1 MWRHILNFELKLGL
15 KKTSLIIYFLVLF
28 SLAFLIVNILG
39 GAFTGARIIIGN
51 ANNNVNAP
59 LVIAS
64 IQIMISLIGVLICAA
79 IFGNSGYR
87 DFEFNTHSLFFTK
100 PIKPTDYFLGRFTSS
115 FILSLIIQIGFSLGL
130 LLGFLMPYLDNDAFG
145 PFNLYA
151 YLQPFIIFV
160 IPNIFMV
167 GSLLFTI
174 AVLTR
179 RMLPTYMASVV
190 LLFGYLSTGTF
201 TSDIE
206 TRWIATLIDPFGGE
220 AISDATRYWT
230 QVEQNKNFIPL
241 TKWILLNRILWI
253 GIGGLFMGFGLW
265 KFDFK
270 HPNPGKVKKVNKI
283 SLKEESNT
291 SKKIKNISFTPVFNN
306 GTLWMQFKTQVI
318 IEIKRAFR
326 DPYFL
331 AIAGTAAGFLLLN
344 QQSIGKMYGVN
355 TLPVTDTVINVLS
368 GSFALFMLIL
378 ITFYAG
384 QIIWRERELKADQI
398 MDSLPIPNWIPLV
411 SKLMALILIPGIML
425 FILMIIGLGVQTW
438 RGFYDYE
445 VHLYL
450 KKLFVLDWTNYGL
463 LCVLAFAIQV
473 IVNHKYLGHFI
484 MILYFL
490 FGMFAGQLGLDH
502 SLYDY
507 GSGSGAPYSDM
518 NGFEPYVWRLF
529 WFKAYWISFAI
540 ILVFLSNLFWSRG
553 LTGSFQSRWNIGKKR
568 LSGSIKNGIITFS
581 ILFLGTGSFIFYN
594 TNIINEY
601 HPPKY
606 WEKRAAEYEKK
617 YKKFKNVDQP
627 KIIGV
632 GGEVHL
638 FPKLSRLEYSGS
650 YKMKNKTSEAIDTLH
665 SNFNRNAPFSTFTL
679 SVPSKIIFTD
689 STYGWNMFVF
699 DPPILPG
706 QEFSIDFTGS
716 RGRKGFS
723 NNGVDRTVIENGTMI
738 WSNELFPSFGYDPGR
753 ELSNKRARKKYGLS
767 EEQDPMLKFDDLEGN
782 KHGILGDDADW
793 VDFEMILSTDPDQI
807 AMTPGYL
814 QKDTIKVLDGEERRF
829 FYYKMDQ
836 KIHNLFAFV
845 SARYEVLQEDFNG
858 VSLEVYY
865 HKTHDYNIDKLMD
878 GMKKSIEYYSK
889 IYGPY
894 PYRQCRI
901 LEIPKYASYAASF
914 PNTIPFSESI
924 GFVMDVDPNDPE
936 DLDMPFWVTAHEMG
950 HQWWPHQVSGGN
962 VQGSAFLSE
971 GLSEYSSVSLLAKEK
986 GEKQLRK
993 FLKYELDRYLEGRA
1007 FEQKYEP
1014 SIIQAEGQSYIHYN
1028 KAGLTMY
1035 TLSDFIGKNAFNR
1048 ALGNFIE
1055 KYRYKSDPYPNIGQF
1070 INSIRAETRD
1080 DLQYLITDTFEKIT
1094 LYENKAKS
1102 ASAIFNNDST
1112 YTVDIEVEAKKVY
1125 SDSLGIQ
1132 SDGELNDWLEIG
1144 ILGEVLVNGETKELP
1159 IYLEKVLITDSITT
1173 FQVNVKEKPLKAG
1186 IDPMHK
1192 FVDRDSD
1199 DNLISVT
1206 ILKENIDDNEKAF
1219 RELIRQ
1225 GLEEG
1230 NMNFNVP
1237 DNIDENRGIEI
1248 IKQEVAKKF
1257 GGGVET
1263 KKINVDKS
1271 D

>member
-15 KKTSLIIYFLVLF
+15 KKTSFIVYFLVFF

-51 ANNNVNAP
+51 ANNHLNAP
-59 LVIAS
+59 LVIAELQT
-64 IQIMISLIGVLICAA
+64 IISLIGVLICAA

-100 PIKPTDYFLGRFTSS
+100 PIKPSDYFLGRFSSS
-115 FILSLIIQIGFSLGL
+115 FILCIIIQCGFSLGL
-130 LLGFLMPYLDNDAFG
+130 LLGFLMPYLDSDAFG

-151 YLQPFIIFV
+151 YLHPFIVMV

-201 TSDIE
+201 ASDME

-230 QVEQNKNFIPL
+230 QVEQNENFIPL
-241 TKWILLNRILWI
+241 TKWLLLNRLLWI
-253 GIGGLFMGFGLW
+253 GIGGVFMGIGLW

-270 HPNPGKVKKVNKI
+270 HPNPGKVKKETKR
-283 SLKEESNT
+283 LQEESNT
-291 SKKIKNISFTPVFNN
+291 VTKQRKYTSFTPVFNKM
-306 GTLWMQFKTQVI
+306 TLWLQFKTQVK

-326 DPYFL
+326 DPYFI

-355 TLPVTDTVINVLS
+355 TLPITDMVINVLG

-398 MDSLPIPNWIPLV
+398 MDSLPIPNWVPLV

-450 KKLFVLDWTNYGL
+450 KQLFVLDWTNYAL
-463 LCVLAFAIQV
+463 LCVLAFSIQV

-518 NGFEPYVWRLF
+518 NGFEPYIWRLF
-529 WFKAYWISFAI
+529 WYKAYWISFAVL
-540 ILVFLSNLFWSRG
+540 LVFVSNLFWSRG
-553 LTGSFQSRWNIGKKR
+553 LTGAFKSRWIVGKKR
-568 LSGSIKNGIITFS
+568 MNGLIRNSMIGFS
-581 ILFLGTGSFIFYN
+581 ALFLGIGSFIFYN

-606 WEKRAAEYEKK
+606 WEERAAEYEKK
-617 YKKFKNVDQP
+617 YKKFKNIDQP

-632 GGEVHL
+632 NGEVHL
-638 FPKLSRLEYSGS
+638 FPKESRLEYSGT
-650 YKMKNKTSEAIDTLH
+650 YKMKNKTDEAIDTLH
-665 SNFNRNAPFSTFTL
+665 SNFNRNASFNTFSF
-679 SVPSKIIFTD
+679 SVPCDTVFTD
-689 STYGWNMFVF
+689 KNYGWKMFVF

-706 QEFSIDFTGS
+706 EEFSIEFSGT
-716 RGRKGFS
+716 RNRKGFS

-738 WSNELFPSFGYDPGR
+738 WSNELFPSFGYNPGR
-753 ELSNKRARKKYGLS
+753 ELSNKRTRKKYGLT
-767 EEQDPMLKFDDLEGN
+767 EEQDPMLKFDDINGN

-814 QKDTIKVLDGEERRF
+814 QKEWTEGERRF
-829 FYYKMDQ
+829 FHYKMDQ

-865 HKTHDYNIDKLMD
+865 HKSHNYNIDKLMD
-878 GMKKSIEYYSK
+878 GMKKSIEYYSE

-924 GFVMDVDPNDPE
+924 GFVMDIDPNDPE

-962 VQGSAFLSE
+962 VQGAAFLSE
-971 GLSEYSSVSLLAKEK
+971 GLSEYSAVSLLAKEK

-993 FLKYELDRYLEGRA
+993 FLKYELDKYLEGRA

-1035 TLSDFIGKNAFNR
+1035 TLSDFIGKDIFNR

-1055 KYRYKSDPYPNIGQF
+1055 KFRYKSDPYPNIGEF
-1070 INSIRAETRD
+1070 INSIRKETPD

-1102 ASAIFNNDST
+1102 ASAFQNLDST
-1112 YTVDIEVEAKKVY
+1112 YTVNIEVEAKKVY

-1144 ILGEVLVNGETKELP
+1144 VLGERLVNGEMEEFP
-1159 IYLEKVLITDSITT
+1159 IYLEKVLITDSLNT
-1173 FQVNVKEKPLKAG
+1173 FQINVKQKPIKAG

-1192 FVDRDSD
+1192 FVDRDSE
-1199 DNLISVT
+1199 DNLVRVT
-1206 ILKENIDDNEKAF
+1206 MKNS
-1219 RELIRQ
+1219 
-1225 GLEEG
+1225 
-1230 NMNFNVP
+1230 
-1237 DNIDENRGIEI
+1237 EI
-1248 IKQEVAKKF
+1248 KNSAK
-1257 GGGVET
+1257 
-1263 KKINVDKS
+1263 
-1271 D
+1271 

>member
-15 KKTSLIIYFLVLF
+15 KKTSFIVYFLVFF

-51 ANNNVNAP
+51 ANNHLNAP
-59 LVIAS
+59 LVIAELQT
-64 IQIMISLIGVLICAA
+64 IISLIGVLICAA

-100 PIKPTDYFLGRFTSS
+100 PIKPSDYFLGRFSSS
-115 FILSLIIQIGFSLGL
+115 FILCIIIQCGFSLGL
-130 LLGFLMPYLDNDAFG
+130 LLGFLMPYLDSDAFG

-151 YLQPFIIFV
+151 YLHPFIVMV

-201 TSDIE
+201 ASDME

-230 QVEQNKNFIPL
+230 QVEQNENFIPL
-241 TKWILLNRILWI
+241 TKWLLLNRLLWI
-253 GIGGLFMGFGLW
+253 GIGGVFMGIGLW

-270 HPNPGKVKKVNKI
+270 HPNPGKVKKETKR
-283 SLKEESNT
+283 LQEESNT
-291 SKKIKNISFTPVFNN
+291 VTKQRKYTSFTPVFNKM
-306 GTLWMQFKTQVI
+306 TLWLQFKTQVK

-326 DPYFL
+326 DPYFI

-355 TLPVTDTVINVLS
+355 TLPITDMVINVLG

-398 MDSLPIPNWIPLV
+398 MDSLPIPNWVPLV

-450 KKLFVLDWTNYGL
+450 KQLFVLDWTNYAL
-463 LCVLAFAIQV
+463 LCVLAFSIQV

-518 NGFEPYVWRLF
+518 NGFEPYIWRLF
-529 WFKAYWISFAI
+529 WYKAYWISFAVL
-540 ILVFLSNLFWSRG
+540 LVFVSNLFWSRG
-553 LTGSFQSRWNIGKKR
+553 LTGAFKSRWIVGKKR
-568 LSGSIKNGIITFS
+568 MNGLIRNSMIGFS
-581 ILFLGTGSFIFYN
+581 ALFLGIGSFIFYN

-617 YKKFKNVDQP
+617 YKKFKNIDQP

-632 GGEVHL
+632 NGEVHL
-638 FPKLSRLEYSGS
+638 FPKESRLEYSGT
-650 YKMKNKTSEAIDTLH
+650 YKMKNKTDEAIDTLH
-665 SNFNRNAPFSTFTL
+665 SNFNRNASFNTFSF
-679 SVPSKIIFTD
+679 SVPCDTVFTD
-689 STYGWNMFVF
+689 NTYGWKMFVF

-706 QEFSIDFTGS
+706 EEFSIEFSGT
-716 RGRKGFS
+716 RNRKGFS

-738 WSNELFPSFGYDPGR
+738 WSNELFPSFGYNPGR
-753 ELSNKRARKKYGLS
+753 ELSNKRTRKKYGLT
-767 EEQDPMLKFDDLEGN
+767 EEQDPMLKFDDINGN

-814 QKDTIKVLDGEERRF
+814 QKEWTEGERRF
-829 FYYKMDQ
+829 FHYKMDQ
-836 KIHNLFAFV
+836 KIHNLFAFI

-865 HKTHDYNIDKLMD
+865 HKSHNYNIDKLMD
-878 GMKKSIEYYSK
+878 GMKKSIEYYSE

-924 GFVMDVDPNDPE
+924 GFVMDIDPNDPE

-962 VQGSAFLSE
+962 VQGAAFLSE
-971 GLSEYSSVSLLAKEK
+971 GLSEYSAVSLLAKEK

-993 FLKYELDRYLEGRA
+993 FLKYELDKYLEGRA

-1035 TLSDFIGKNAFNR
+1035 TLSDFIGKDRFNR

-1055 KYRYKSDPYPNIGQF
+1055 KFRYKSDPYPNIGEF
-1070 INSIRAETRD
+1070 INSIRKETPD

-1102 ASAIFNNDST
+1102 ASAFQNLDST
-1112 YTVDIEVEAKKVY
+1112 YTVNIEVEAKKVY

-1144 ILGEVLVNGETKELP
+1144 VLGERLVNGEMEEFP
-1159 IYLEKVLITDSITT
+1159 IYLEKVLITDSLNT
-1173 FQVNVKEKPLKAG
+1173 FQINVKQKPIKAG

-1192 FVDRDSD
+1192 FVDRDSE
-1199 DNLISVT
+1199 DNLVRVT
-1206 ILKENIDDNEKAF
+1206 MKNSELKNS
-1219 RELIRQ
+1219 
-1225 GLEEG
+1225 
-1230 NMNFNVP
+1230 
-1237 DNIDENRGIEI
+1237 
-1248 IKQEVAKKF
+1248 AK
-1257 GGGVET
+1257 
-1263 KKINVDKS
+1263 
-1271 D
+1271 

>member
-15 KKTSLIIYFLVLF
+15 KKTSFIVYFLVFF

-51 ANNNVNAP
+51 ANNHLNAP
-59 LVIAS
+59 LVIAELQT
-64 IQIMISLIGVLICAA
+64 IISLIGVLICAA

-100 PIKPTDYFLGRFTSS
+100 PIKPSDYFLGRFSSS
-115 FILSLIIQIGFSLGL
+115 FILCIIIQCGFSLGL
-130 LLGFLMPYLDNDAFG
+130 LLGFLMPYLDSDAFG

-151 YLQPFIIFV
+151 YLHPFIVMV

-201 TSDIE
+201 ASDME

-230 QVEQNKNFIPL
+230 QVEQNENFIPL
-241 TKWILLNRILWI
+241 TKWLLLNRLLWI
-253 GIGGLFMGFGLW
+253 GIGGVFMGIGLW

-270 HPNPGKVKKVNKI
+270 HPNPGKVKKETKR
-283 SLKEESNT
+283 LQEESNT
-291 SKKIKNISFTPVFNN
+291 VTKQRKYTSFTPVFNKM
-306 GTLWMQFKTQVI
+306 TLWLQFKTQVK

-326 DPYFL
+326 DPYFI

-355 TLPVTDTVINVLS
+355 TLPITDMVINVLG

-398 MDSLPIPNWIPLV
+398 MDSLPIPNWVPLV

-450 KKLFVLDWTNYGL
+450 KQLFVLDWTNYAL
-463 LCVLAFAIQV
+463 LCVLAFSIQV

-518 NGFEPYVWRLF
+518 NGFEPYIWRLF
-529 WFKAYWISFAI
+529 WYKAYWISFAVL
-540 ILVFLSNLFWSRG
+540 LVFVSNLFWSRG
-553 LTGSFQSRWNIGKKR
+553 LTGAFKSRWIVGKKR
-568 LSGSIKNGIITFS
+568 MNGLIRNSMIGFS
-581 ILFLGTGSFIFYN
+581 ALFLGIGSFIFYN

-617 YKKFKNVDQP
+617 YKKFKNIDQP

-632 GGEVHL
+632 NGEVHL
-638 FPKLSRLEYSGS
+638 FPKESRLEYSGT
-650 YKMKNKTSEAIDTLH
+650 YKMKNKTDEAIDTLH
-665 SNFNRNAPFSTFTL
+665 SNFNRNASFNTFSF
-679 SVPSKIIFTD
+679 SVPCDTVFTD
-689 STYGWNMFVF
+689 KTYGWKMFVF

-706 QEFSIDFTGS
+706 EEFSIEFSGT
-716 RGRKGFS
+716 RNRKGFS

-738 WSNELFPSFGYDPGR
+738 WSNELFPSFGYNPGR
-753 ELSNKRARKKYGLS
+753 ELSNKRTRKKYGLT
-767 EEQDPMLKFDDLEGN
+767 EEQDPMLKFDDINGN

-814 QKDTIKVLDGEERRF
+814 QKEWTEGERRF
-829 FYYKMDQ
+829 FHYKMDQ

-865 HKTHDYNIDKLMD
+865 HKSHNYNIDKLMD
-878 GMKKSIEYYSK
+878 GMKKSIEYYSE

-924 GFVMDVDPNDPE
+924 GFVMDIDPNDPE

-962 VQGSAFLSE
+962 VQGAAFLSE
-971 GLSEYSSVSLLAKEK
+971 GLSEYSAVSLLAKEK

-993 FLKYELDRYLEGRA
+993 FLKYELDKYLEGRA

-1035 TLSDFIGKNAFNR
+1035 TLSDFIGKDIFNR

-1055 KYRYKSDPYPNIGQF
+1055 KFRYKSDPYPNIGEF
-1070 INSIRAETRD
+1070 INSIRKETPD

-1102 ASAIFNNDST
+1102 ASAFLNLDST
-1112 YTVDIEVEAKKVY
+1112 YTVNIEVEAKKVY

-1144 ILGEVLVNGETKELP
+1144 VLGERLVNGEMEEFP
-1159 IYLEKVLITDSITT
+1159 IYLEKVLITDSLNT
-1173 FQVNVKEKPLKAG
+1173 FQINVKQKPIKAG

-1192 FVDRDSD
+1192 FVDRDSE
-1199 DNLISVT
+1199 DNLVRVT
-1206 ILKENIDDNEKAF
+1206 MKNS
-1219 RELIRQ
+1219 
-1225 GLEEG
+1225 
-1230 NMNFNVP
+1230 
-1237 DNIDENRGIEI
+1237 EI
-1248 IKQEVAKKF
+1248 KNSAK
-1257 GGGVET
+1257 
-1263 KKINVDKS
+1263 
-1271 D
+1271 

>member
-15 KKTSLIIYFLVLF
+15 KKTSFIVYFLVFF

-51 ANNNVNAP
+51 ANNHLNAP
-59 LVIAS
+59 LVIAELQT
-64 IQIMISLIGVLICAA
+64 IISLIGVLICAA

-100 PIKPTDYFLGRFTSS
+100 PIKPSDYFLGRFSSS
-115 FILSLIIQIGFSLGL
+115 FILCIIIQCGFSLGL
-130 LLGFLMPYLDNDAFG
+130 LLGFLMPYLDSDAFG

-151 YLQPFIIFV
+151 YLHPFIVMV

-201 TSDIE
+201 ASDME

-230 QVEQNKNFIPL
+230 QVEQNENFIPL
-241 TKWILLNRILWI
+241 TKWLLLNRLLWI
-253 GIGGLFMGFGLW
+253 GIGGVFMGIGLW

-270 HPNPGKVKKVNKI
+270 HPNPGKVKKETKR
-283 SLKEESNT
+283 LQEESNT
-291 SKKIKNISFTPVFNN
+291 VTKQRKYTSFTPVFNKM
-306 GTLWMQFKTQVI
+306 TLWLQFKTQVK

-326 DPYFL
+326 DPYFI

-355 TLPVTDTVINVLS
+355 TLPITDMVINVLG

-398 MDSLPIPNWIPLV
+398 MDSLPIPNWVPLV

-450 KKLFVLDWTNYGL
+450 KQLFVLDWTNYAL
-463 LCVLAFAIQV
+463 LCVLAFSIQV

-518 NGFEPYVWRLF
+518 NGFEPYIWRLF
-529 WFKAYWISFAI
+529 WYKAYWISFAVL
-540 ILVFLSNLFWSRG
+540 LVFVSNLFWSRG
-553 LTGSFQSRWNIGKKR
+553 LTGAFKSRWIVGKKR
-568 LSGSIKNGIITFS
+568 MNGLIRNSMIGFS
-581 ILFLGTGSFIFYN
+581 ALFLGIGSFIFYN

-617 YKKFKNVDQP
+617 YKKFKNIDQP

-632 GGEVHL
+632 NGEVHL
-638 FPKLSRLEYSGS
+638 FPKESRLEYSGT
-650 YKMKNKTSEAIDTLH
+650 YKMKNKTDEAIDTLH
-665 SNFNRNAPFSTFTL
+665 SNFNRNASFNTFSF
-679 SVPSKIIFTD
+679 SVPCDTVFTD
-689 STYGWNMFVF
+689 NTYGWKMFVF

-706 QEFSIDFTGS
+706 EEFSIEFSGT
-716 RGRKGFS
+716 RNRKGFS

-738 WSNELFPSFGYDPGR
+738 WSNELFPSFGYNPGR
-753 ELSNKRARKKYGLS
+753 ELSNKRTRKKYGLT
-767 EEQDPMLKFDDLEGN
+767 EEQDPMLKFDDINGN

-814 QKDTIKVLDGEERRF
+814 QKEWTEGERRF
-829 FYYKMDQ
+829 FHYKMDQ

-865 HKTHDYNIDKLMD
+865 HKSHNYNIDKLMD
-878 GMKKSIEYYSK
+878 GMKKSIEYYSE

-924 GFVMDVDPNDPE
+924 GFVMDIDPNDPE

-962 VQGSAFLSE
+962 VQGAAFLSE
-971 GLSEYSSVSLLAKEK
+971 GLSEYSAVSLLAKEK

-993 FLKYELDRYLEGRA
+993 FLKYELDKYLEGRA

-1035 TLSDFIGKNAFNR
+1035 TLSDFIGKDRFNR

-1055 KYRYKSDPYPNIGQF
+1055 KFRYKSDPYPNIGEF
-1070 INSIRAETRD
+1070 INSIRKETPD

-1102 ASAIFNNDST
+1102 ASAFQNLDST
-1112 YTVDIEVEAKKVY
+1112 YTVNIEVEAKKVY

-1144 ILGEVLVNGETKELP
+1144 VLGEKLVNGEMEEFP
-1159 IYLEKVLITDSITT
+1159 IYLEKVLITDSLNT
-1173 FQVNVKEKPLKAG
+1173 FQINVKQKPIKAG

-1192 FVDRDSD
+1192 FVDRDSE
-1199 DNLISVT
+1199 DNLVRVT
-1206 ILKENIDDNEKAF
+1206 MKNS
-1219 RELIRQ
+1219 
-1225 GLEEG
+1225 
-1230 NMNFNVP
+1230 
-1237 DNIDENRGIEI
+1237 EI
-1248 IKQEVAKKF
+1248 KNSAK
-1257 GGGVET
+1257 
-1263 KKINVDKS
+1263 
-1271 D
+1271 

>member
-15 KKTSLIIYFLVLF
+15 KKTSFIVYFLVFF

-51 ANNNVNAP
+51 ANNHLNAP
-59 LVIAS
+59 LVIAELQT
-64 IQIMISLIGVLICAA
+64 IISLIGVLICAA

-100 PIKPTDYFLGRFTSS
+100 PIKPSDYFLGRFSSS
-115 FILSLIIQIGFSLGL
+115 FILCIIIQCGFSLGL
-130 LLGFLMPYLDNDAFG
+130 LLGFLMPYLDSDAFG

-151 YLQPFIIFV
+151 YLHPFIVMV

-201 TSDIE
+201 ASDME

-230 QVEQNKNFIPL
+230 QVEQNENFIPL
-241 TKWILLNRILWI
+241 TKWLLLNRLLWI
-253 GIGGLFMGFGLW
+253 GIGGVFMGIGLW

-270 HPNPGKVKKVNKI
+270 HPNPGKVKKETKR
-283 SLKEESNT
+283 LQEESNT
-291 SKKIKNISFTPVFNN
+291 VTKQRKYTSFTPVFNKM
-306 GTLWMQFKTQVI
+306 TLWLQFKTQVK

-326 DPYFL
+326 DPYFI

-355 TLPVTDTVINVLS
+355 TLPITDMVINVLG

-398 MDSLPIPNWIPLV
+398 MDSLPIPNWVPLV

-450 KKLFVLDWTNYGL
+450 KQLFVLDWTNYAL
-463 LCVLAFAIQV
+463 LCVLAFSIQV

-518 NGFEPYVWRLF
+518 NGFEPYIWRLF
-529 WFKAYWISFAI
+529 WYKAYWISFAVL
-540 ILVFLSNLFWSRG
+540 LVFVSNLFWSRG
-553 LTGSFQSRWNIGKKR
+553 LTGAFKSRWIVGKKR
-568 LSGSIKNGIITFS
+568 MNGLIRNSMIGFS
-581 ILFLGTGSFIFYN
+581 ALFLGIGSFIFYN

-617 YKKFKNVDQP
+617 YKKFKNIDQP

-632 GGEVHL
+632 NGEVHL
-638 FPKLSRLEYSGS
+638 FPKESRLEYSGT
-650 YKMKNKTSEAIDTLH
+650 YKMKNKTDEAIDTLH
-665 SNFNRNAPFSTFTL
+665 SNFNRNASFNTFSF
-679 SVPSKIIFTD
+679 SVPCDTVFTD
-689 STYGWNMFVF
+689 KNYGWKMFVF

-706 QEFSIDFTGS
+706 EEFSIEFSGT
-716 RGRKGFS
+716 RNRKGFS

-738 WSNELFPSFGYDPGR
+738 WSNELFPSFGYNPGR
-753 ELSNKRARKKYGLS
+753 ELSNKRTRKKYGLT
-767 EEQDPMLKFDDLEGN
+767 EEQDPMLKFDDINGN

-814 QKDTIKVLDGEERRF
+814 QKEWTEGERRF
-829 FYYKMDQ
+829 FHYKMDQ

-865 HKTHDYNIDKLMD
+865 HKSHNYNIDKLMD
-878 GMKKSIEYYSK
+878 GMKKSIEYYSE

-924 GFVMDVDPNDPE
+924 GFVMDIDPNDPE

-962 VQGSAFLSE
+962 VQGAAFLSE
-971 GLSEYSSVSLLAKEK
+971 GLSEYSAVSLLAKEK

-993 FLKYELDRYLEGRA
+993 FLKYELDKYLEGRA

-1035 TLSDFIGKNAFNR
+1035 TLSDFIGKDRFNR

-1055 KYRYKSDPYPNIGQF
+1055 KFRYKSDPYPNIGEF
-1070 INSIRAETRD
+1070 INSIRKETPD

-1102 ASAIFNNDST
+1102 ASAFQNLDST
-1112 YTVDIEVEAKKVY
+1112 YTVNIEVEAKKVY

-1144 ILGEVLVNGETKELP
+1144 VLGERLVNGEMEEFP
-1159 IYLEKVLITDSITT
+1159 IYLEKVLITDSLNT
-1173 FQVNVKEKPLKAG
+1173 FQINVKQKPIKAG

-1192 FVDRDSD
+1192 FVDRDSE
-1199 DNLISVT
+1199 DNLVRVT
-1206 ILKENIDDNEKAF
+1206 MKNS
-1219 RELIRQ
+1219 
-1225 GLEEG
+1225 
-1230 NMNFNVP
+1230 
-1237 DNIDENRGIEI
+1237 EI
-1248 IKQEVAKKF
+1248 KNSAK
-1257 GGGVET
+1257 
-1263 KKINVDKS
+1263 
-1271 D
+1271 

>member
-15 KKTSLIIYFLVLF
+15 KKTSFIVYFLVFF

-51 ANNNVNAP
+51 ANNHLNAP
-59 LVIAS
+59 LVIAELQT
-64 IQIMISLIGVLICAA
+64 IISLIGVLICAA

-100 PIKPTDYFLGRFTSS
+100 PIKPSDYFLGRFSSS
-115 FILSLIIQIGFSLGL
+115 FILCIIIQCGFSLGL
-130 LLGFLMPYLDNDAFG
+130 LLGFLMPYLDSDAFG

-151 YLQPFIIFV
+151 YLHPFIVMV

-201 TSDIE
+201 ASDME

-230 QVEQNKNFIPL
+230 QVEQNENFIPL
-241 TKWILLNRILWI
+241 TKWLLLNRLLWI
-253 GIGGLFMGFGLW
+253 GIGGVFMGIGLW

-270 HPNPGKVKKVNKI
+270 HPNPGKVKKETKR
-283 SLKEESNT
+283 LQEESNT
-291 SKKIKNISFTPVFNN
+291 VTKQRKYTSFTPVFNKM
-306 GTLWMQFKTQVI
+306 TLWLQFKTQVK

-326 DPYFL
+326 DPYFI

-355 TLPVTDTVINVLS
+355 TLPITDMVINVLG

-398 MDSLPIPNWIPLV
+398 MDSLPIPNWVPLV

-450 KKLFVLDWTNYGL
+450 KQLFVLDWTNYAL
-463 LCVLAFAIQV
+463 LCVLAFSIQV

-518 NGFEPYVWRLF
+518 NGFEPYIWRLF
-529 WFKAYWISFAI
+529 WYKAYWISFAVL
-540 ILVFLSNLFWSRG
+540 LVFVSNLFWSRG
-553 LTGSFQSRWNIGKKR
+553 LTGAFKSRWIVGKKR
-568 LSGSIKNGIITFS
+568 MNGLIRNSMIGFS
-581 ILFLGTGSFIFYN
+581 ALFLGIGSFIFYN

-606 WEKRAAEYEKK
+606 WEERAAEYEKK
-617 YKKFKNVDQP
+617 YKKFKNIDQP

-632 GGEVHL
+632 NGEVHL
-638 FPKLSRLEYSGS
+638 FPKESRLEYSGT
-650 YKMKNKTSEAIDTLH
+650 YKMKNKTDEAIDTLH
-665 SNFNRNAPFSTFTL
+665 SNFNRNASFNTFSF
-679 SVPSKIIFTD
+679 SVPCDTVFTD
-689 STYGWNMFVF
+689 NTYGWKMFVF

-706 QEFSIDFTGS
+706 EEFSIEFSGT
-716 RGRKGFS
+716 RNRKGFS

-738 WSNELFPSFGYDPGR
+738 WSNELFPSFGYNPGR
-753 ELSNKRARKKYGLS
+753 ELSNKRTRKKYGLT
-767 EEQDPMLKFDDLEGN
+767 EEQDPMLKFDDINGN

-814 QKDTIKVLDGEERRF
+814 QKEWTEGERRF
-829 FYYKMDQ
+829 FHYKMDQ

-865 HKTHDYNIDKLMD
+865 HKSHNYNIDKLMD
-878 GMKKSIEYYSK
+878 GMKKSIEYYSE

-924 GFVMDVDPNDPE
+924 GFVMDIDPNDPE

-962 VQGSAFLSE
+962 VQGAAFLSE
-971 GLSEYSSVSLLAKEK
+971 GLSEYSAVSLLAKEK

-993 FLKYELDRYLEGRA
+993 FLKYELDKYLEGRA

-1035 TLSDFIGKNAFNR
+1035 TLSDFIGKDIFNR

-1055 KYRYKSDPYPNIGQF
+1055 KFRYKSDPYPNIGEF
-1070 INSIRAETRD
+1070 INSIRKETPD

-1102 ASAIFNNDST
+1102 ASAFQNLDST
-1112 YTVDIEVEAKKVY
+1112 YTVNIEVEAKKVY

-1144 ILGEVLVNGETKELP
+1144 VLGEKLVNGEMEEFP
-1159 IYLEKVLITDSITT
+1159 IYLEKVLITDSLNT
-1173 FQVNVKEKPLKAG
+1173 FQINVKQKPIKAG

-1192 FVDRDSD
+1192 FVDRDSE
-1199 DNLISVT
+1199 DNLVRVT
-1206 ILKENIDDNEKAF
+1206 MKNS
-1219 RELIRQ
+1219 
-1225 GLEEG
+1225 
-1230 NMNFNVP
+1230 
-1237 DNIDENRGIEI
+1237 EI
-1248 IKQEVAKKF
+1248 KNSAK
-1257 GGGVET
+1257 
-1263 KKINVDKS
+1263 
-1271 D
+1271 

>member
-15 KKTSLIIYFLVLF
+15 KKTSFIVYFLVFF

-51 ANNNVNAP
+51 ANNHLNAP
-59 LVIAS
+59 LVIAELQT
-64 IQIMISLIGVLICAA
+64 IISLIGVLICAA

-100 PIKPTDYFLGRFTSS
+100 PIKPSDYFLGRFSSS
-115 FILSLIIQIGFSLGL
+115 FILCIIIQCGFSLGL
-130 LLGFLMPYLDNDAFG
+130 LLGFLMPYLDSDAFG

-151 YLQPFIIFV
+151 YLHPFIVMV

-201 TSDIE
+201 ASDME

-230 QVEQNKNFIPL
+230 QVEQNENFIPL
-241 TKWILLNRILWI
+241 TKWLLLNRLLWI
-253 GIGGLFMGFGLW
+253 GIGGVFMGIGLW

-270 HPNPGKVKKVNKI
+270 HPNPGKVKKETKR
-283 SLKEESNT
+283 LQEESNT
-291 SKKIKNISFTPVFNN
+291 VTKQRKYTSFTPVFNKM
-306 GTLWMQFKTQVI
+306 TLWLQFKTQVK

-326 DPYFL
+326 DPYFI

-355 TLPVTDTVINVLS
+355 TLPITDMVINVLG

-398 MDSLPIPNWIPLV
+398 MDSLPIPNWVPLV

-450 KKLFVLDWTNYGL
+450 KQLFVLDWTNYAL
-463 LCVLAFAIQV
+463 LCVLAFSIQV

-518 NGFEPYVWRLF
+518 NGFEPYIWRLF
-529 WFKAYWISFAI
+529 WYKAYWISFAVL
-540 ILVFLSNLFWSRG
+540 LVFVSNLFWSRG
-553 LTGSFQSRWNIGKKR
+553 LTGAFKSRWIVGKKR
-568 LSGSIKNGIITFS
+568 MNGLIRNSMIGFS
-581 ILFLGTGSFIFYN
+581 ALFLGIGSFIFYN

-617 YKKFKNVDQP
+617 YKKFKNIDQP

-632 GGEVHL
+632 NGEVHL
-638 FPKLSRLEYSGS
+638 FPKESRLEYSGT
-650 YKMKNKTSEAIDTLH
+650 YKMKNKTDEAIDTLH
-665 SNFNRNAPFSTFTL
+665 SNFNRNASFNTFSF
-679 SVPSKIIFTD
+679 SVPCDTVFTD
-689 STYGWNMFVF
+689 NTYGWKMFVF

-706 QEFSIDFTGS
+706 EEFSIEFSGT
-716 RGRKGFS
+716 RNRKGFS

-738 WSNELFPSFGYDPGR
+738 WSNELFPSFGYNPGR
-753 ELSNKRARKKYGLS
+753 ELSNKRTRKKYGLT
-767 EEQDPMLKFDDLEGN
+767 EEQDPMLKFDDINGN

-814 QKDTIKVLDGEERRF
+814 QKEWTEGERRF
-829 FYYKMDQ
+829 FHYKMDQ
-836 KIHNLFAFV
+836 KIHNLFAFI

-865 HKTHDYNIDKLMD
+865 HKSHNYNIDKLMD
-878 GMKKSIEYYSK
+878 GMKKSIEYYSE

-924 GFVMDVDPNDPE
+924 GFVMDIDPNDPE

-962 VQGSAFLSE
+962 VQGAAFLSE
-971 GLSEYSSVSLLAKEK
+971 GLSEYSAVSLLAKEK

-993 FLKYELDRYLEGRA
+993 FLKYELDKYLEGRA

-1035 TLSDFIGKNAFNR
+1035 TLSDFIGKDRFNR

-1055 KYRYKSDPYPNIGQF
+1055 KFRYKSDPYPNIGEF
-1070 INSIRAETRD
+1070 INSIRKETPD

-1102 ASAIFNNDST
+1102 ASAFQNLDST
-1112 YTVDIEVEAKKVY
+1112 YTVNIEVEAKKVY

-1144 ILGEVLVNGETKELP
+1144 VLGEKLVNGEMEEFP
-1159 IYLEKVLITDSITT
+1159 IYLEKVLITDSLNT
-1173 FQVNVKEKPLKAG
+1173 FQINVKQKPIKAG

-1192 FVDRDSD
+1192 FVDRDSE
-1199 DNLISVT
+1199 DNLVRVT
-1206 ILKENIDDNEKAF
+1206 MKNSELKNS
-1219 RELIRQ
+1219 
-1225 GLEEG
+1225 
-1230 NMNFNVP
+1230 
-1237 DNIDENRGIEI
+1237 
-1248 IKQEVAKKF
+1248 AK
-1257 GGGVET
+1257 
-1263 KKINVDKS
+1263 
-1271 D
+1271 

>member
-15 KKTSLIIYFLVLF
+15 KKTSFIVYFLVFF

-51 ANNNVNAP
+51 ANNHLNAP
-59 LVIAS
+59 LVIAELQT
-64 IQIMISLIGVLICAA
+64 IISLIGVLICAA

-100 PIKPTDYFLGRFTSS
+100 PIKPSDYFLGRFSSS
-115 FILSLIIQIGFSLGL
+115 FILCIIIQCGFSLGL
-130 LLGFLMPYLDNDAFG
+130 LLGFLMPYLDSDAFG

-151 YLQPFIIFV
+151 YLHPFIVMV

-201 TSDIE
+201 ASDME

-230 QVEQNKNFIPL
+230 QVEQNENFIPL
-241 TKWILLNRILWI
+241 TKWLLLNRLLWI
-253 GIGGLFMGFGLW
+253 GIGGVFMGIGLW

-270 HPNPGKVKKVNKI
+270 HPNPGKVKKETKR
-283 SLKEESNT
+283 LQEESNT
-291 SKKIKNISFTPVFNN
+291 VTKQRKYTSFTPVFNKM
-306 GTLWMQFKTQVI
+306 TLWLQFKTQVK

-326 DPYFL
+326 DPYFI

-355 TLPVTDTVINVLS
+355 TLPITDMVINVLG

-398 MDSLPIPNWIPLV
+398 MDSLPIPNWVPLV

-450 KKLFVLDWTNYGL
+450 KQLFVLDWTNYAL
-463 LCVLAFAIQV
+463 LCVLAFSIQV

-518 NGFEPYVWRLF
+518 NGFEPYIWRLF
-529 WFKAYWISFAI
+529 WYKAYWISFAVL
-540 ILVFLSNLFWSRG
+540 LVFVSNLFWSRG
-553 LTGSFQSRWNIGKKR
+553 LTGAFKSRWIVGKKR
-568 LSGSIKNGIITFS
+568 MNGLIRNSMIGFS
-581 ILFLGTGSFIFYN
+581 ALFLGIGSFIFYN

-617 YKKFKNVDQP
+617 YKKFKNIDQP

-632 GGEVHL
+632 NGEVHL
-638 FPKLSRLEYSGS
+638 FPKESRLEYSGT
-650 YKMKNKTSEAIDTLH
+650 YKMKNKTDEAIDTLH
-665 SNFNRNAPFSTFTL
+665 SNFNRNASFNTFSF
-679 SVPSKIIFTD
+679 SVPCDTVFTD
-689 STYGWNMFVF
+689 NTYGWKMFVF

-706 QEFSIDFTGS
+706 EEFSIEFSGT
-716 RGRKGFS
+716 RNRKGFS

-738 WSNELFPSFGYDPGR
+738 WSNELFPSFGYNPGR
-753 ELSNKRARKKYGLS
+753 ELSNKRTRKKYGLT
-767 EEQDPMLKFDDLEGN
+767 EEQDPMLKFDDINGN

-814 QKDTIKVLDGEERRF
+814 QKEWTEGERRF
-829 FYYKMDQ
+829 FHYKMDQ

-865 HKTHDYNIDKLMD
+865 HKSHNYNIDKLMD
-878 GMKKSIEYYSK
+878 GMKKSIEYYSE

-924 GFVMDVDPNDPE
+924 GFVMDIDPNDPE

-962 VQGSAFLSE
+962 VQGAAFLSE
-971 GLSEYSSVSLLAKEK
+971 GLSEYSAVSLLAKEK

-993 FLKYELDRYLEGRA
+993 FLKYELDKYLEGRA

-1035 TLSDFIGKNAFNR
+1035 TLSDFIGKDRFNR

-1055 KYRYKSDPYPNIGQF
+1055 KFRYKSDPYPNIGEF
-1070 INSIRAETRD
+1070 INSIRKETPD

-1102 ASAIFNNDST
+1102 ASAFLNLDST
-1112 YTVDIEVEAKKVY
+1112 YTVNIEVEAKKVY

-1144 ILGEVLVNGETKELP
+1144 VLGERLVNGEMEEFP
-1159 IYLEKVLITDSITT
+1159 IYLEKVLITDSLNT
-1173 FQVNVKEKPLKAG
+1173 FQINVKQKPIKAG

-1192 FVDRDSD
+1192 FVDRDSE
-1199 DNLISVT
+1199 DNLVRVT
-1206 ILKENIDDNEKAF
+1206 MKNS
-1219 RELIRQ
+1219 
-1225 GLEEG
+1225 
-1230 NMNFNVP
+1230 
-1237 DNIDENRGIEI
+1237 EI
-1248 IKQEVAKKF
+1248 KNSAK
-1257 GGGVET
+1257 
-1263 KKINVDKS
+1263 
-1271 D
+1271 

>member
-1 MWRHILNFELKLGL
+1 MVMNKMWIHIFNFELKLGI
-15 KKTSLIIYFLVLF
+15 KKTSFIIYFLVFF

-39 GAFTGARIIIGN
+39 GAFTGATIIIGN
-51 ANNNVNAP
+51 ANNHLNAP
-59 LVIAS
+59 LVIAQL
-64 IQIMISLIGVLICAA
+64 QIIISLIGVLICAA

-100 PIKPTDYFLGRFTSS
+100 PIKPSDYFLGRFSSS
-115 FILSLIIQIGFSLGL
+115 FVLSIIIQCGFSLGL
-130 LLGFLMPYLDNDAFG
+130 LFGFLMPYLDSDTFG

-151 YLQPFIIFV
+151 YLHPFILMV

-201 TSDIE
+201 ASDME
-206 TRWIATLIDPFGGE
+206 TRWIATLIDPFGME
-220 AISDATRYWT
+220 ALSDATRYWT
-230 QVEQNKNFIPL
+230 QVEQNENFIPL
-241 TKWILLNRILWI
+241 TKWLLLNRLMWI
-253 GIGGLFMGFGLW
+253 GIGGLFMGIGLW

-270 HPNPGKVKKVNKI
+270 HPNPGKVKKEIKR
-283 SLKEESNT
+283 LQEESNT
-291 SKKIKNISFTPVFNN
+291 VTKQRKYTSFTPVFNKM
-306 GTLWMQFKTQVI
+306 TLWLQFKTQVK

-326 DPYFL
+326 DPYFI

-344 QQSIGKMYGVN
+344 QQSIGKYYGVN
-355 TLPVTDTVINVLS
+355 TLPITDMVINVLG

-398 MDSLPIPNWIPLV
+398 MDSLPIPNWVPLV

-450 KKLFVLDWTNYGL
+450 KQLFVLDWTNYAL
-463 LCVLAFAIQV
+463 LCVLAFSIQV

-490 FGMFAGQLGLDH
+490 FGMFASQLGLDH
-502 SLYDY
+502 SLYYY

-518 NGFEPYVWRLF
+518 NGFEPYIWRLF
-529 WFKAYWISFAI
+529 WYKAYWISFAVL
-540 ILVFLSNLFWSRG
+540 LVFLSNIFWSRG
-553 LTGSFQSRWNIGKKR
+553 LTGAFKARWIVGKNR
-568 LSGSIKNGIITFS
+568 VNGLIKNGMLVFGF
-581 ILFLGTGSFIFYN
+581 LFLSIGSFIFYN
-594 TNIINEY
+594 TNILNEY

-606 WEKRAAEYEKK
+606 WESLAAEYEKK
-617 YKKFKNVDQP
+617 YKKFKNIDQP
-627 KIIGV
+627 KIIAV
-632 GGEVHL
+632 NGEVHL
-638 FPKLSRLEYSGS
+638 FPKESRVEFSGI
-650 YKMKNKTSEAIDTLH
+650 YKMKNKTTEVIDTVH
-665 SNFNRNAPFSTFTL
+665 CNFNLKFPYNKFSW
-679 SVPSKIIFTD
+679 SRSNQIIFTD
-689 STYGWNMFVF
+689 STHGWDMFVF

-706 QEFSIDFTGS
+706 EEFSLEFSGLKKRTGFTNS
-716 RGRKGFS
+716 
-723 NNGVDRTVIENGTMI
+723 GVDRTVIENGTMI
-738 WSNELFPSFGYDPGR
+738 WSAELFPYFGYEPER
-753 ELSNKRARKKYGLS
+753 ELSNKRTRKKYGLP
-767 EEQDPMLKFDDLEGN
+767 EDQDPMLKYDDVNGN

-814 QKDTIKVLDGEERRF
+814 QKEWTEGERRF
-829 FYYKMDQ
+829 FHYKMDQ
-836 KIHNLFAFV
+836 KIHNLFAFI

-865 HKTHDYNIDKLMD
+865 HKSHNYNIDKLMD
-878 GMKKSIEYYSK
+878 GMKKSIEYYSE

-914 PNTIPFSESI
+914 PNTIPFSESM
-924 GFVMDVDPNDPE
+924 GFILDIDPNDPE

-962 VQGSAFLSE
+962 VQGAAFLSE
-971 GLSEYSSVSLLAKEK
+971 GLSEYSAVSLLAKEK

-993 FLKYELDRYLEGRA
+993 FLKYELDSYLGGRA

-1035 TLSDFIGKNAFNR
+1035 TLSDFIGKDIFNR
-1048 ALGNFIE
+1048 ALGDFIE
-1055 KYRYKSDPYPNIGQF
+1055 KFRYKSDPYANIGEF
-1070 INSIRAETRD
+1070 INSIRKQTPD

-1102 ASAIFNNDST
+1102 ASASLNLDGT
-1112 YTVDIEVEAKKVY
+1112 YTVNIEVEAKKVY

-1144 ILGEVLVNGETKELP
+1144 VLGETLVNGEMEEFP
-1159 IYLEKVLITDSITT
+1159 IYLEKVLITDSLTT
-1173 FQVNVKEKPLKAG
+1173 FQIKVKQKPIKAG
-1186 IDPMHK
+1186 IDPMNK

-1199 DNLISVT
+1199 DNLVRVSI
-1206 ILKENIDDNEKAF
+1206 
-1219 RELIRQ
+1219 
-1225 GLEEG
+1225 
-1230 NMNFNVP
+1230 
-1237 DNIDENRGIEI
+1237 
-1248 IKQEVAKKF
+1248 
-1257 GGGVET
+1257 
-1263 KKINVDKS
+1263 KKIDSK
-1271 D
+1271 

>member
-15 KKTSLIIYFLVLF
+15 KKTSFIVYFLVFF

-51 ANNNVNAP
+51 ANNHLNAP
-59 LVIAS
+59 LVIAELQT
-64 IQIMISLIGVLICAA
+64 IISLIGVLICAA

-100 PIKPTDYFLGRFTSS
+100 PIKPSDYFLGRFSSS
-115 FILSLIIQIGFSLGL
+115 FILCIIIQCGFSLGL
-130 LLGFLMPYLDNDAFG
+130 LLGFLMPYLDSDAFG

-151 YLQPFIIFV
+151 YLHPFIVMV

-201 TSDIE
+201 ASDME

-230 QVEQNKNFIPL
+230 QVEQNENFIPL
-241 TKWILLNRILWI
+241 TKWLLLNRLLWI
-253 GIGGLFMGFGLW
+253 GIGGVFMGIGLW

-270 HPNPGKVKKVNKI
+270 HPNPGKVKKETKR
-283 SLKEESNT
+283 LQEESNT
-291 SKKIKNISFTPVFNN
+291 FTKQRKYTSFTPVFNKM
-306 GTLWMQFKTQVI
+306 TLWLQFKTQVK

-326 DPYFL
+326 DPYFI

-355 TLPVTDTVINVLS
+355 TLPITDMVINVLG

-398 MDSLPIPNWIPLV
+398 MDSLPIPNWVPLV

-450 KKLFVLDWTNYGL
+450 KQLFVLDWTNYAL
-463 LCVLAFAIQV
+463 LCVLAFSIQV

-518 NGFEPYVWRLF
+518 NGFEPYIWRLF
-529 WFKAYWISFAI
+529 WYKAYWISFAVL
-540 ILVFLSNLFWSRG
+540 LVFVSNLFWSRG
-553 LTGSFQSRWNIGKKR
+553 LTGAFKSRWIVGKKR
-568 LSGSIKNGIITFS
+568 MNGLIRNSMIGFS
-581 ILFLGTGSFIFYN
+581 ALFLGIGSFIFYN

-617 YKKFKNVDQP
+617 YKKFKNIDQP

-632 GGEVHL
+632 NGEVHL
-638 FPKLSRLEYSGS
+638 FPKESRLEYSGT
-650 YKMKNKTSEAIDTLH
+650 YKMKNKTDEAIDTLH
-665 SNFNRNAPFSTFTL
+665 SNFNRNASFNTFSF
-679 SVPSKIIFTD
+679 SVPCDTVFTD
-689 STYGWNMFVF
+689 KNYGWKMFVF

-706 QEFSIDFTGS
+706 EEFSIEFSGT
-716 RGRKGFS
+716 RNRKGFS

-738 WSNELFPSFGYDPGR
+738 WSNELFPSFGYNPGR
-753 ELSNKRARKKYGLS
+753 ELSNKRTRKKYGLT
-767 EEQDPMLKFDDLEGN
+767 EEQDPMLKFDDINGN

-814 QKDTIKVLDGEERRF
+814 QKEWTEGERRF
-829 FYYKMDQ
+829 FHYKMDQ

-865 HKTHDYNIDKLMD
+865 HKSHNYNIDKLMD
-878 GMKKSIEYYSK
+878 GMKKSIEYYSE

-924 GFVMDVDPNDPE
+924 GFVMDIDPNDPE

-962 VQGSAFLSE
+962 VQGAAFLSE
-971 GLSEYSSVSLLAKEK
+971 GLSEYSAVSLLAKEK

-993 FLKYELDRYLEGRA
+993 FLKYELDKYLEGRA

-1035 TLSDFIGKNAFNR
+1035 TLSDFIGKDRFNR

-1055 KYRYKSDPYPNIGQF
+1055 KFRYKSDPYPNIGEF
-1070 INSIRAETRD
+1070 INSIRKETPD

-1102 ASAIFNNDST
+1102 ASAFLNLDST
-1112 YTVDIEVEAKKVY
+1112 YTVNIEVEAKKVY

-1144 ILGEVLVNGETKELP
+1144 VLGERLVNGEMEEFP
-1159 IYLEKVLITDSITT
+1159 IYLEKVLITDSLNT
-1173 FQVNVKEKPLKAG
+1173 FQINVKQKPIKAG

-1192 FVDRDSD
+1192 FVDRDSE
-1199 DNLISVT
+1199 DNLVRVT
-1206 ILKENIDDNEKAF
+1206 MKNS
-1219 RELIRQ
+1219 
-1225 GLEEG
+1225 
-1230 NMNFNVP
+1230 
-1237 DNIDENRGIEI
+1237 EI
-1248 IKQEVAKKF
+1248 KNSAK
-1257 GGGVET
+1257 
-1263 KKINVDKS
+1263 
-1271 D
+1271 

>member
-1 MWRHILNFELKLGL
+1 MWRHILNFELKLGI

-51 ANNNVNAP
+51 ANNDVNAP

-115 FILSLIIQIGFSLGL
+115 FILSIIIQIGFSLGL
-130 LLGFLMPYLDNDAFG
+130 VLGFLMPYLDNDAFG

-241 TKWILLNRILWI
+241 TKWVLMNRILWV

-270 HPNPGKVKKVNKI
+270 HPNPGKVKKANKI
-283 SLKEESNT
+283 SLKEESNA
-291 SKKIKNISFTPVFNN
+291 SNKIKKISFTPVFNN
-306 GTLWMQFKTQVI
+306 ETLWLQFKTQVN

-529 WFKAYWISFAI
+529 WFKAYWISFAV

-627 KIIGV
+627 KIIRV
-632 GGEVHL
+632 SGEVHL
-638 FPKLSRLEYSGS
+638 FPKLSKLEYSGS
-650 YKMKNKTSEAIDTLH
+650 YTMKNKTSEAIDTLH
-665 SNFNRNAPFSTFTL
+665 SNFNRNASFSTFTF

-814 QKDTIKVLDGEERRF
+814 QKDTIKVLDGVERRF

-865 HKTHDYNIDKLMD
+865 HKTHNYNIDKLMD
-878 GMKKSIEYYSK
+878 GMKKSIEYYSE

-1070 INSIRAETRD
+1070 INSIRAETPD

-1094 LYENKAKS
+1094 LYENKAKR

-1199 DNLISVT
+1199 DNLMSVS
-1206 ILKENIDDNEKAF
+1206 ILKEFIDDNEKAF

-1230 NMNFNVP
+1230 NMNLNVP
-1237 DNIDENRGIEI
+1237 DNIDENRGMEI

-1257 GGGVET
+1257 GGDV
-1263 KKINVDKS
+1263 KIKTTNVDKS

>member
-15 KKTSLIIYFLVLF
+15 KKTSFIVYFLVFF

-51 ANNNVNAP
+51 ANNHLNAP
-59 LVIAS
+59 LVIAELQT
-64 IQIMISLIGVLICAA
+64 IISLIGVLICAA

-100 PIKPTDYFLGRFTSS
+100 PIKPSDYFLGRFSSS
-115 FILSLIIQIGFSLGL
+115 FILCIIIQCGFSLGL
-130 LLGFLMPYLDNDAFG
+130 LLGFLMPYLDSDAFG

-151 YLQPFIIFV
+151 YLHPFIVMV

-201 TSDIE
+201 ASDME

-230 QVEQNKNFIPL
+230 QVEQNENFIPL
-241 TKWILLNRILWI
+241 TKWLLLNRLLWI
-253 GIGGLFMGFGLW
+253 GIGGVFMGIGLW

-270 HPNPGKVKKVNKI
+270 HPNPGKVKKETKR
-283 SLKEESNT
+283 LQEESNT
-291 SKKIKNISFTPVFNN
+291 VTKQRKYTSFTPVFNKM
-306 GTLWMQFKTQVI
+306 TLWLQFKTQVK

-326 DPYFL
+326 DPYFI

-355 TLPVTDTVINVLS
+355 TLPITDMVINVLG

-398 MDSLPIPNWIPLV
+398 MDSLPIPNWVPLV

-450 KKLFVLDWTNYGL
+450 KQLFVLDWTNYAL
-463 LCVLAFAIQV
+463 LCVLAFSIQV

-518 NGFEPYVWRLF
+518 NGFEPYIWRLF
-529 WFKAYWISFAI
+529 WYKAYWISFAVL
-540 ILVFLSNLFWSRG
+540 LVFVSNLFWSRG
-553 LTGSFQSRWNIGKKR
+553 LTGAFKSRWIVGKKR
-568 LSGSIKNGIITFS
+568 MNGLIRNSMIGFS
-581 ILFLGTGSFIFYN
+581 ALFLGIGSFIFYN

-617 YKKFKNVDQP
+617 YKKFKNIDQP

-632 GGEVHL
+632 NGEVHL
-638 FPKLSRLEYSGS
+638 FPKESRLEYSGT
-650 YKMKNKTSEAIDTLH
+650 YKMKNKTDEAIDTLH
-665 SNFNRNAPFSTFTL
+665 SNFNRNASFNTFSF
-679 SVPSKIIFTD
+679 SVPCDTVFTD
-689 STYGWNMFVF
+689 KNYGWKMFVF

-706 QEFSIDFTGS
+706 EEFSIEFSGT
-716 RGRKGFS
+716 RNRKGFS

-738 WSNELFPSFGYDPGR
+738 WSNELFPSFGYNPGR
-753 ELSNKRARKKYGLS
+753 ELSNKRTRKKYGLT
-767 EEQDPMLKFDDLEGN
+767 EEQDPMLKFDDINGN

-814 QKDTIKVLDGEERRF
+814 QKEWTEGERRF
-829 FYYKMDQ
+829 FHYKMDQ

-865 HKTHDYNIDKLMD
+865 HKSHNYNIDKLMD
-878 GMKKSIEYYSK
+878 GMKKSIEYYSE

-924 GFVMDVDPNDPE
+924 GFVMDIDPNDPE

-962 VQGSAFLSE
+962 VQGAAFLSE
-971 GLSEYSSVSLLAKEK
+971 GLSEYSAVSLLAKEK

-993 FLKYELDRYLEGRA
+993 FLKYELDKYLEGRA

-1035 TLSDFIGKNAFNR
+1035 TLSDFIGKDRFNR

-1055 KYRYKSDPYPNIGQF
+1055 KFRYKSDPYPNIGEF
-1070 INSIRAETRD
+1070 INSIRKETPD

-1102 ASAIFNNDST
+1102 ASAFQNLDST
-1112 YTVDIEVEAKKVY
+1112 YTVNIEVEAKKVY

-1144 ILGEVLVNGETKELP
+1144 VLGERLVNGEMEEFP
-1159 IYLEKVLITDSITT
+1159 IYLEKVLITDSLNT
-1173 FQVNVKEKPLKAG
+1173 FQINVKQKPIKAG

-1192 FVDRDSD
+1192 FVDRDSE
-1199 DNLISVT
+1199 DNLVRVT
-1206 ILKENIDDNEKAF
+1206 MKNSELKNS
-1219 RELIRQ
+1219 
-1225 GLEEG
+1225 
-1230 NMNFNVP
+1230 
-1237 DNIDENRGIEI
+1237 
-1248 IKQEVAKKF
+1248 AK
-1257 GGGVET
+1257 
-1263 KKINVDKS
+1263 
-1271 D
+1271 

>member
-15 KKTSLIIYFLVLF
+15 KKTSFIVYFLVFF

-51 ANNNVNAP
+51 ANNHLNAP
-59 LVIAS
+59 LVIAELQT
-64 IQIMISLIGVLICAA
+64 IISLIGVLICAA

-100 PIKPTDYFLGRFTSS
+100 PIKPSDYFLGRFSSS
-115 FILSLIIQIGFSLGL
+115 FILCIIIQCGFSLGL
-130 LLGFLMPYLDNDAFG
+130 LLGFLMPYLDSDAFG

-151 YLQPFIIFV
+151 YLHPFIVMV

-201 TSDIE
+201 ASDME

-230 QVEQNKNFIPL
+230 QVEQNENFIPL
-241 TKWILLNRILWI
+241 TKWLLLNRLLWI
-253 GIGGLFMGFGLW
+253 GIGGVFMGIGLW

-270 HPNPGKVKKVNKI
+270 HPNPGKVKKETKR
-283 SLKEESNT
+283 LQEESNT
-291 SKKIKNISFTPVFNN
+291 VTKQRKYTSFTPVFNKM
-306 GTLWMQFKTQVI
+306 TLWLQFKTQVK

-326 DPYFL
+326 DPYFI

-355 TLPVTDTVINVLS
+355 TLPITDMVINVLG

-398 MDSLPIPNWIPLV
+398 MDSLPIPNWVPLV

-450 KKLFVLDWTNYGL
+450 KQLFVLDWTNYAL
-463 LCVLAFAIQV
+463 LCVLAFSIQV

-518 NGFEPYVWRLF
+518 NGFEPYIWRLF
-529 WFKAYWISFAI
+529 WYKAYWISFAVL
-540 ILVFLSNLFWSRG
+540 LVFVSNLFWSRG
-553 LTGSFQSRWNIGKKR
+553 LTGAFKSRWIVGKKR
-568 LSGSIKNGIITFS
+568 MNGLIRNSMIGFS
-581 ILFLGTGSFIFYN
+581 ALFLGIGSFIFYN
-594 TNIINEY
+594 TNIMNEY

-617 YKKFKNVDQP
+617 YKKFKNIDQP

-632 GGEVHL
+632 NGEVHL
-638 FPKLSRLEYSGS
+638 FPKESRLEYSGT
-650 YKMKNKTSEAIDTLH
+650 YKMKNKTDEAIDTLH
-665 SNFNRNAPFSTFTL
+665 SNFNRNASFNTFSF
-679 SVPSKIIFTD
+679 SVPCDTVFTD
-689 STYGWNMFVF
+689 KNYGWKMFVF

-706 QEFSIDFTGS
+706 EEFSIEFSGT
-716 RGRKGFS
+716 RNRKGFS

-738 WSNELFPSFGYDPGR
+738 WSNELFPSFGYNPGR
-753 ELSNKRARKKYGLS
+753 ELSNKRTRKKYGLT
-767 EEQDPMLKFDDLEGN
+767 EEQDPMLKFDDINGN

-814 QKDTIKVLDGEERRF
+814 QKEWTEGERRF
-829 FYYKMDQ
+829 FHYKMDQ

-865 HKTHDYNIDKLMD
+865 HKSHNYNIDKLMD
-878 GMKKSIEYYSK
+878 GMKKSIEYYSE

-924 GFVMDVDPNDPE
+924 GFVMDIDPNDPE

-962 VQGSAFLSE
+962 VQGAAFLSE
-971 GLSEYSSVSLLAKEK
+971 GLSEYSAVSLLAKEK

-993 FLKYELDRYLEGRA
+993 FLKYELDKYLEGRA

-1035 TLSDFIGKNAFNR
+1035 TLSDFIGKDRFNR

-1055 KYRYKSDPYPNIGQF
+1055 KFRYKSDPYPNIGEF
-1070 INSIRAETRD
+1070 INSIRKETPD

-1102 ASAIFNNDST
+1102 ASAFLNLDST
-1112 YTVDIEVEAKKVY
+1112 YTVNIEVEAKKVY

-1144 ILGEVLVNGETKELP
+1144 VLGERLVNGEMEEFP
-1159 IYLEKVLITDSITT
+1159 IYLEKVLITDSLNT
-1173 FQVNVKEKPLKAG
+1173 FQINVKQKPIKAG

-1192 FVDRDSD
+1192 FVDRDSE
-1199 DNLISVT
+1199 DNLVRVT
-1206 ILKENIDDNEKAF
+1206 MKNS
-1219 RELIRQ
+1219 
-1225 GLEEG
+1225 
-1230 NMNFNVP
+1230 
-1237 DNIDENRGIEI
+1237 EI
-1248 IKQEVAKKF
+1248 KNSAK
-1257 GGGVET
+1257 
-1263 KKINVDKS
+1263 
-1271 D
+1271 

>member
-15 KKTSLIIYFLVLF
+15 KKTSFIVYFLVFF

-51 ANNNVNAP
+51 ANNHLNAP
-59 LVIAS
+59 LVIAELQT
-64 IQIMISLIGVLICAA
+64 IISLIGVLICAA

-100 PIKPTDYFLGRFTSS
+100 PIKPSDYFLGRFSSS
-115 FILSLIIQIGFSLGL
+115 FILCIIIQCGFSLGL
-130 LLGFLMPYLDNDAFG
+130 LLGFLMPYLDSDAFG

-151 YLQPFIIFV
+151 YLHPFIVMV

-201 TSDIE
+201 ASDME

-230 QVEQNKNFIPL
+230 QVEQNENFIPL
-241 TKWILLNRILWI
+241 TKWLLLNRLLWI
-253 GIGGLFMGFGLW
+253 GIGGVFMGIGLW

-270 HPNPGKVKKVNKI
+270 HPNPGKVKKETKR
-283 SLKEESNT
+283 LQEESNT
-291 SKKIKNISFTPVFNN
+291 VTKQRKYTSFTPVFNKM
-306 GTLWMQFKTQVI
+306 TLWLQFKTQVK

-326 DPYFL
+326 DPYFI

-355 TLPVTDTVINVLS
+355 TLPITDMVINVLG

-398 MDSLPIPNWIPLV
+398 MDSLPIPNWVPLV

-438 RGFYDYE
+438 RGFHDYE

-450 KKLFVLDWTNYGL
+450 KQLFVLDWTNYAL
-463 LCVLAFAIQV
+463 LCVLAFSIQV

-518 NGFEPYVWRLF
+518 NGFEPYIWRLF
-529 WFKAYWISFAI
+529 WYKAYWISFAVL
-540 ILVFLSNLFWSRG
+540 LVFVSNLFWSRG
-553 LTGSFQSRWNIGKKR
+553 LTGAFKSRWIVGKKR
-568 LSGSIKNGIITFS
+568 MNGLIRNSMIGFS
-581 ILFLGTGSFIFYN
+581 ALFLGIGSFIFYN

-617 YKKFKNVDQP
+617 YKKFKNIDQP

-632 GGEVHL
+632 NGEVHL
-638 FPKLSRLEYSGS
+638 FPKESRLEYSGT
-650 YKMKNKTSEAIDTLH
+650 YKMKNKTDEAIDTLH
-665 SNFNRNAPFSTFTL
+665 SNFNRNASFNTFTF
-679 SVPSKIIFTD
+679 SVPCDTVFTD
-689 STYGWNMFVF
+689 NTYGWKMFVF

-706 QEFSIDFTGS
+706 EEFSIEFSGT
-716 RGRKGFS
+716 RNRKGFS

-738 WSNELFPSFGYDPGR
+738 WSNELFPSFGYNPGR
-753 ELSNKRARKKYGLS
+753 ELSNKRTRKKYGLT
-767 EEQDPMLKFDDLEGN
+767 EEQDPMLKFDDINGN

-814 QKDTIKVLDGEERRF
+814 QKEWTEGERRF
-829 FYYKMDQ
+829 FLYKMDQ
-836 KIHNLFAFV
+836 KIHNLFAFI

-865 HKTHDYNIDKLMD
+865 HKSHNYNIDKLMD
-878 GMKKSIEYYSK
+878 GMKKSIEYYSE

-924 GFVMDVDPNDPE
+924 GFVMDIDPNDPE

-962 VQGSAFLSE
+962 VQGAAFLSE
-971 GLSEYSSVSLLAKEK
+971 GLSEYSAVSLLAKEK

-993 FLKYELDRYLEGRA
+993 FLKYELDKYLEGRA

-1035 TLSDFIGKNAFNR
+1035 TLSDFIGKDIFNR

-1055 KYRYKSDPYPNIGQF
+1055 KFRYKSDPYPNIGEF
-1070 INSIRAETRD
+1070 INSIRKETPD

-1102 ASAIFNNDST
+1102 ASAFQNLDST
-1112 YTVDIEVEAKKVY
+1112 YTVNIEVEAKKVY

-1144 ILGEVLVNGETKELP
+1144 VLGEKLVNGEMEEFP
-1159 IYLEKVLITDSITT
+1159 IYLEKVLITDSLNT
-1173 FQVNVKEKPLKAG
+1173 FQINVKQKPIKAG

-1192 FVDRDSD
+1192 FVDRDSE
-1199 DNLISVT
+1199 DNLVRVT
-1206 ILKENIDDNEKAF
+1206 MKNSELKNS
-1219 RELIRQ
+1219 
-1225 GLEEG
+1225 
-1230 NMNFNVP
+1230 
-1237 DNIDENRGIEI
+1237 
-1248 IKQEVAKKF
+1248 AK
-1257 GGGVET
+1257 
-1263 KKINVDKS
+1263 
-1271 D
+1271 